1 MCNAERQK
9 KGQLQKKMRTL
20 CWSISY
26 QFMGDAHTHTHT
38 HILGQC
44 HSFGKVCT
52 FFDILFSLSRG
63 PLGVCIMR
71 MYTSMFTY
79 VYQYVYYICMTAAFI
94 LFCYSR
100 LGGYTPCNHPP
111 PPKNQH
117 LKICNDRTFLELEY
131 IFKGV

>member
-1 MCNAERQK
+1 MQCREAEKRSTTKEDENALLVYLLLVYGR
-9 KGQLQKKMRTL
+9 RT
-20 CWSISY
+20 
-26 QFMGDAHTHTHT
+26 HTHTHT
-38 HILGQC
+38 HTGPVPFFRQSLYIFCYFFL
-44 HSFGKVCT
+44 SVKVMC
-52 FFDILFSLSRG
+52 
-63 PLGVCIMR
+63 
-71 MYTSMFTY
+71 YTPPVTWAYAY